1 MTKQRKKAGGGG
13 GYNPLIGTLHNIL
26 KEGVVL

>member
-1 MTKQRKKAGGGG
+1 MTKQRKKLGGG
-13 GYNPLIGTLHNIL
+13 GYNPLIGILHNIL